1 MERASLVKWV
11 DELQAQID
19 QVKRG
24 LKAAAA
30 NVKSEKSYIGRTSFI
45 KSGINIVGFEIDVA
59 GEFASSGKNYQSDF
73 TLTYDLSEDE
83 YYSVCGAVC
92 DSGSNYFPIY
102 HYVRELGQDAVVTEY
117 AIAEVTMNTF
127 SNKVTLTIRS
137 MGDNFGADSG
147 GNPPNVRFS
156 VRELEAVYL
165 PEPTTS
171 KKKK

>member
-11 DELQAQID
+11 DEMQAQID

-45 KSGINIVGFEIDVA
+45 KSGINIVGFEITVS
-59 GEFASSGKNYQSDF
+59 GEFANSGKNFQSDF

-83 YYSVCGAVC
+83 SYSICGTVC
-92 DSGSNYFPIY
+92 DSGSNYFPVY
-102 HYVRELGQDAVVTEY
+102 HYVYVSGEGETVSEY
-117 AIAEVTMNTF
+117 AIAKVTMNTF
-127 SNKVTLTIRS
+127 TNKVTLTIRS
-137 MGDNFGADSG
+137 MGNNFGADSG

-156 VRELEAVYL
+156 VRELDAVYL
-165 PEPTTS
+165 PAPTTS
-171 KKKK
+171 KRKK